1 MSSVRV
7 HGEALEVALAEAQAV
22 RAMARDDGFRDRLA
36 SVTAALSEG
45 EVEGE
50 DAETL
55 EQLLE
60 LALQSGRLRAV
71 YGPGGEQATLR
82 LYRSLPRG
90 RELGES
96 AAAVSEALSALA
108 GRELQSVS
116 LSAVGPG
123 AYTLSIAAGEV
134 EVSVRLDR
142 QGARLTSLGV

>member
-1 MSSVRV
+1 VRV

-22 RAMARDDGFRDRLA
+22 RAMARDDAFRDRLA
-36 SVTAALSEG
+36 GVTAALSEG
-45 EVEGE
+45 EVDGE

-71 YGPGGEQATLR
+71 YGPGGEQAALR

-90 RELGES
+90 IELSES
-96 AAAVSEALSALA
+96 AAGVSEALGALA